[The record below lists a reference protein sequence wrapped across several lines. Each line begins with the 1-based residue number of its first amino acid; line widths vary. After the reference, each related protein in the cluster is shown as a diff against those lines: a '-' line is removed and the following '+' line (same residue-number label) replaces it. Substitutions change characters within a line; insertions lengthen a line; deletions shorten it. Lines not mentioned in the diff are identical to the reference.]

1 MKTVSEYAEQAARAR
16 WTAALAA
23 IEAHKHE
30 VRYLEEIEAQDIP
43 VFQRNDGVR
52 DRTNYTSC
60 RENLRASVRE
70 GTRPSLF
77 LDVACD
83 RCKTALRRDESPMV
97 LASDPPKIT
106 AWCIGCGCVY
116 YLPTSLERYA
126 LPPLK

>member
-16 WTAALAA
+16 EESRKAA

-43 VFQRNDGVR
+43 IFQRNDGVI
-52 DRTNYTSC
+52 DRTDYTAL
-60 RENLRASVRE
+60 RETLRASVRE
-70 GTRPSLF
+70 GTQPSLF

-83 RCKTALRRDESPMV
+83 RCKTALRRDESPSV
-97 LASDPPKIT
+97 LASNPPKIK